1 MELQRAITLP
11 GRAMKRSDVK
21 PKALLSLGSFT
32 RSANSP
38 GVEPRGRNFQHPAHE
53 SHGELTTVA
62 FDASVLHRDS
72 FAKNAVAFFRK
83 SLSCRSTSTSRL
95 SRLTSASSSGPV
107 NSPGGSWLRS

>member
-1 MELQRAITLP
+1 MELQRTITLP
-11 GRAMKRSDVK
+11 GRAMKSSDVK

-32 RSANSP
+32 WSANSP
-38 GVEPRGRNFQHPAHE
+38 GVEPRGRNFQHPAQ
-53 SHGELTTVA
+53 
-62 FDASVLHRDS
+62 SVLHRDS